1 MACIKIQAQV
11 NFCVIQSI
19 KFLSFEFINV
29 FALAIVSRVFPDL
42 DIIKFKLIFFS
53 LK

>member
-1 MACIKIQAQV
+1 M
-11 NFCVIQSI
+11 I

-42 DIIKFKLIFFS
+42 DIIKFKLIHNERKNYIIKS
-53 LK
+53 D